1 MKPIEMDGQREL
13 NPWTLDIHSSG
24 VWIVTDATVF
34 YRHQQEGHGKVIV
47 MELCT
52 GGSLFNMLDDPENAY
67 GLDEKEFFLVLR
79 HLCTYHPPQLF

>member
-1 MKPIEMDGQREL
+1 
-13 NPWTLDIHSSG
+13 
-24 VWIVTDATVF
+24 
-34 YRHQQEGHGKVIV
+34 

-79 HLCTYHPPQLF
+79 HLCECLPVGC